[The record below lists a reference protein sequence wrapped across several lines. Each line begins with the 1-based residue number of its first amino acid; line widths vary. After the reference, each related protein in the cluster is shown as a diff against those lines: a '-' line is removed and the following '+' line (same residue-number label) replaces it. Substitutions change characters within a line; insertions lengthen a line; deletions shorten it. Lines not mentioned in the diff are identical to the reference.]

1 MLWRA
6 PWLRQRLTLM
16 GLAFWDG
23 LLLYLGYNLT
33 YWIRLEDWL
42 GANRGLAVLL
52 VLWLGLSYL
61 LGRYSEPEQ
70 NQPQPVLLK
79 LATSLGVAGI
89 ILALVIG
96 HSWLFRVTDAETR
109 FRGFLIPLLG
119 SVAIGSTLGQLMR
132 QRLVGAPRRWLLL
145 CNNLEQQVLLRE
157 LAGRGESSLRVA
169 QLITPEDV
177 ALLQPEQWQPRTAL
191 AISEQSSLDEAAMQR
206 LLQLRAQGIQICSL
220 VNWAERCLQRVPPE
234 LLSNR
239 WLLQAEGFAIQPGR
253 LGWRV
258 KRLGDVVGSAILL
271 LISSPVLM
279 TAGALIWLEDRG
291 PVLYSQVR
299 TGLYGRR
306 FRIWKLRT
314 MRVDAEAKG
323 VQWASRSDP
332 RITRI
337 GGVLRVL
344 RLDELPQLVGVL
356 NGDLSLI
363 GPRPERP
370 EIEEQLER
378 AIPHYRIRH
387 WIRPGL
393 SGWAQVCHPYGASL
407 ADSRMKLSYDLY
419 YLRNAGLLLDA
430 LITLKTI
437 RLVSGARGAVPST
450 DPEPAPLGL

>member
-1 MLWRA
+1 
-6 PWLRQRLTLM
+6 
-16 GLAFWDG
+16 
-23 LLLYLGYNLT
+23 
-33 YWIRLEDWL
+33 
-42 GANRGLAVLL
+42 LAV
-52 VLWLGLSYL
+52 
-61 LGRYSEPEQ
+61 SE
-70 NQPQPVLLK
+70 
-79 LATSLGVAGI
+79 
-89 ILALVIG
+89 
-96 HSWLFRVTDAETR
+96 H
-109 FRGFLIPLLG
+109 
-119 SVAIGSTLGQLMR
+119 
-132 QRLVGAPRRWLLL
+132 
-145 CNNLEQQVLLRE
+145 
-157 LAGRGESSLRVA
+157 
-169 QLITPEDV
+169 
-177 ALLQPEQWQPRTAL
+177 
-191 AISEQSSLDEAAMQR
+191 SSLDEAVMQR

-258 KRLGDVVGSAILL
+258 KRLGDVVGSAFLL
-271 LISSPVLM
+271 LLSSPVLVA
-279 TAGALIWLEDRG
+279 AGALIWLEDRG

-299 TGLYGRR
+299 TGLYGRP

-314 MRVDAEAKG
+314 MRVDAEAHG
-323 VQWASRSDP
+323 VQWACRSDP

-337 GGVLRVL
+337 GGLLRVL
-344 RLDELPQLVGVL
+344 RIDELPQLVGVL

-370 EIEEQLER
+370 EIEEQLEQ

-437 RLVSGARGAVPST
+437 RLVSGARGAVPSA
-450 DPEPAPLGL
+450 DPEPAQPG